1 MPVVRVPLGGED
13 AVIVVGVSAQEVGDY
28 MRRISDLTKKVR
40 LRAYGGIGKAVPMK
54 AIKGQTMKGKK
65 RQK

>member
-1 MPVVRVPLGGED
+1 M
-13 AVIVVGVSAQEVGDY
+13 GDY

-54 AIKGQTMKGKK
+54 AIKGQTMKGSK

>member
-1 MPVVRVPLGGED
+1 
-13 AVIVVGVSAQEVGDY
+13 

-54 AIKGQTMKGKK
+54 AVKGKTMKGKK
-65 RQK
+65 VQK